1 MPRTWELVTLTF
13 LGMFTMGNIDSLTE
27 TAMDVGVYGTNTGD
41 AVNLMFFLFVFLV
54 IAVVSKNYFSS

>member
-1 MPRTWELVTLTF
+1 MPRVWELVTLTF
-13 LGMFTMGNIDSLTE
+13 LGVFTMGNIDSLTSSV
-27 TAMDVGVYGTNTGD
+27 MDIGAYGTSTGD